1 MRNTP
6 DVLIIGGGIIGLTA
20 AYVLAKAGLRVEVVD
35 QGELGKEASWA
46 GAGIIPP
53 GNPAFAS
60 SPIDHLRSFSTSQ
73 FPRFSADLA
82 NETGINNG
90 FFHCGGIEC
99 LSDNELDAVELWRQ
113 ERIQVEE
120 WSPAQLQQSE
130 PSIVAPIDRHIFRL
144 PEFGQV
150 RNPWHL
156 AALIAGCEKRGVTLA
171 PNSPAAHWVFAQ
183 SEVTGVQMASGEIKQ
198 AAKYLVASGA
208 WAEIWLEP
216 LGVRPGV
223 HPVRG
228 QIVLFRAE
236 KLLFSH
242 VVMVGKRYL
251 VPRPDGRVLVGST
264 EEPEAG
270 FTKANTEAG
279 VAELIAFAT
288 ALVPKLKDAEI
299 EKTWSGLRPGSPDG
313 MPFIGP
319 VPHHPN
325 VFAAVGHFRAGVQLS
340 VGTAQIL
347 HLILTNQPSP
357 IPIEA
362 FRVDR
367 TPDLTAR
374 PAFRS

>member
-1 MRNTP
+1 M
-6 DVLIIGGGIIGLTA
+6 
-20 AYVLAKAGLRVEVVD
+20 
-35 QGELGKEASWA
+35 
-46 GAGIIPP
+46 
-53 GNPAFAS
+53 
-60 SPIDHLRSFSTSQ
+60 
-73 FPRFSADLA
+73 A

-90 FFHCGGIEC
+90 FFHCGGIEY
-99 LSDNELDAVELWRQ
+99 LSDDELDVVEIWRTEQ
-113 ERIQVEE
+113 IQFAE
-120 WSPAQLQQSE
+120 WNPSQLQHSE
-130 PSIVAPIDRHIFRL
+130 PCIVAPADRHTFHV

-156 AALIAGCEKRGVTLA
+156 TALIAGCEKWGVTLS
-171 PNSPAAHWVFAQ
+171 PNSQAKGWVFDQ
-183 SEVTGVQMASGEIKQ
+183 SAVTGVQMVSGEIKR

-208 WAEIWLEP
+208 WAEAWLEP

-228 QIVLFRAE
+228 QIVLFRPE
-236 KLLFSH
+236 KPLFSH
-242 VVMVGKRYL
+242 IIMLGKRYL

-270 FTKANTEAG
+270 FSKANTETG
-279 VAELIAFAT
+279 VAELIAFAQI
-288 ALVPKLKDAEI
+288 LVPKLKDATV

-319 VPHHPN
+319 VPQHPN

-347 HLILTNQPSP
+347 QLVLTDQPSP